1 MSVQQLF
8 LPHHRGTRDLLC
20 DVLNVKSNGGKVARW
35 IVIGRDL
42 PAFPGKNHLADAH
55 EFLDWLRDGDRM
67 SLRQIIAAISNYAG
81 GDLLSRLRDLA
92 SMPPEPVP
100 VLKDVPLRAKSLE
113 GLGHRKAQFIA
124 LLRQCVKVLTDSDV
138 PRFAQ
143 MHGLAPGEFDWL
155 HEQLDLPSA
164 MITWLKDNRG
174 LAVDNL
180 SALVLTLQGLNKQ
193 PPKELL
199 DYQQMYKEQ
208 VVVEKE
214 EDDGKGKCVIC
225 LEGESKWTFASCG
238 HQCLCRECAQRILQQ
253 QQGMKTCPMCRMGS
267 QHVIEV
273 FRS

>member
-1 MSVQQLF
+1 
-8 LPHHRGTRDLLC
+8 
-20 DVLNVKSNGGKVARW
+20 
-35 IVIGRDL
+35 
-42 PAFPGKNHLADAH
+42 
-55 EFLDWLRDGDRM
+55 
-67 SLRQIIAAISNYAG
+67 
-81 GDLLSRLRDLA
+81 
-92 SMPPEPVP
+92 MPPEPVP
-100 VLKDVPLRAKSLE
+100 VFKDVPLRAKSLE

-124 LLRQCVKVLTDSDV
+124 LLRQSVKVLTDGDV

-143 MHGLAPGEFDWL
+143 LHGLTPGEFDWL

-164 MITWLKDNRG
+164 MVTWLKDNRG

-199 DYQQMYKEQ
+199 DYQQIYKEQ
-208 VVVEKE
+208 VV

-225 LEGESKWTFASCG
+225 LEEESKWTFVSCG
-238 HQCLCRECAQRILQQ
+238 HQCLCRECAQRFQQ
-253 QQGMKTCPMCRMGS
+253 QQGMKTCPMCRKNS